1 MKKGYRNLV
10 LLAVLML
17 HPLGALAQEGH
28 FSLAVG
34 LGNSQFDLNE
44 PGLVS
49 NYTMLTSTSSF
60 SDSVTSFSFFVGYQL
75 DPYFSLES
83 EFVSAGDVTATEAGL
98 VSKLFDVS
106 ILSITVA
113 LSNQVSERIRLFG
126 RIGTHFWN
134 ISESTGAVNT
144 INNAVD
150 LTYGLGVDFNVYGD
164 RSRQLRLQWNHYEYD
179 GVFIDAGD
187 IISVNLL
194 FQIGGY

>member
-49 NYTMLTSTSSF
+49 NYNTVTSTSSF

-75 DPYFSLES
+75 DQYLSLES
-83 EFVSAGDVTATEAGL
+83 EFVSAGDITATEAGL
-98 VSKLFDVS
+98 AFAP
-106 ILSITVA
+106 ICFT
-113 LSNQVSERIRLFG
+113 RLYPA
-126 RIGTHFWN
+126 IGH
-134 ISESTGAVNT
+134 GNT
-144 INNAVD
+144 SY
-150 LTYGLGVDFNVYGD
+150 L
-164 RSRQLRLQWNHYEYD
+164 
-179 GVFIDAGD
+179 
-187 IISVNLL
+187 
-194 FQIGGY
+194 